1 VPITD
6 YAFWRSWD
14 VDKGFLRGIAVDAS
28 GRVYATASPAVLK
41 FTAQGGLIDS
51 WGGEGSGDGQFDVP
65 CGIAVDRAAPAPG
78 RVYVVDTYNE
88 RIQAF
93 TESGDFDFAW
103 GGFGGG
109 DGEFEEACGIAV
121 DTMRNIYVVDWGLG
135 NHRVQKFTRRGGF
148 IASWG
153 GFGNGNGEFEFPRG
167 IAIHGSKVYVA
178 DGSNDR
184 IQQFSLS
191 GSFQLKWGGTGGGN
205 GKFHNPFDVA
215 VDQAGSV
222 YVADRLNHR
231 VQKFLDGSY
240 VTQFGGIGSGAGELN
255 EPHAL
260 AVDGKGW
267 VYVADSGHARIVAF
281 KPA

>member
-1 VPITD
+1 MMDTSPVETFVTARAANLPNRTTLMT
-6 YAFWRSWD
+6 ATSWRF
-14 VDKGFLRGIAVDAS
+14 GNGIQPFRSFRPRARSSAIAPLDAVRT
-28 GRVYATASPAVLK
+28 GRWPRR
-41 FTAQGGLIDS
+41 GGLAPSRSAATPCGPPICN
-51 WGGEGSGDGQFDVP
+51 GCSGVGVP
-65 CGIAVDRAAPAPG
+65 CGQDSQCCSKLCL
-78 RVYVVDTYNE
+78 N
-88 RIQAF
+88 
-93 TESGDFDFAW
+93 
-103 GGFGGG
+103 
-109 DGEFEEACGIAV
+109 
-121 DTMRNIYVVDWGLG
+121 
-135 NHRVQKFTRRGGF
+135 
-148 IASWG
+148 
-153 GFGNGNGEFEFPRG
+153 FPRG

-231 VQKFLDGSY
+231 VQELLDGSY
-240 VTQFGGIGSGAGELN
+240 VTQFGGIGSGAGELD